1 MRIVAVLVSAAL
13 CMGLVA
19 CGEKPQVAG
28 ARKADQS
35 PYATAAGAYTTGE
48 WKQGDAT
55 AWERHLNARAQ
66 KGQNEYGRT
75 GAQ

>member
-1 MRIVAVLVSAAL
+1 MLSLAGL
-13 CMGLVA
+13 CLGLAA

-35 PYATAAGAYTTGE
+35 PYSTATSAYTTGD

-66 KGQNEYGRT
+66 QGQNEYGRT
-75 GAQ
+75 GPH